1 MQCLASCE
9 FLINNVS
16 FPEYFI
22 RKKGQRYLNTWHGT
36 PIKFLGKDIKD
47 EFLAHKNVARNFLHT
62 THLLSPNTHT
72 TNILLDRYDISNIFS
87 GEIKRVRLSSH

>member
-47 EFLAHKNVARNFLHT
+47 EF
-62 THLLSPNTHT
+62 
-72 TNILLDRYDISNIFS
+72 
-87 GEIKRVRLSSH
+87 

>member
-36 PIKFLGKDIKD
+36 PIK
-47 EFLAHKNVARNFLHT
+47 
-62 THLLSPNTHT
+62 LSLYTSPSPRDGATS
-72 TNILLDRYDISNIFS
+72 RMA
-87 GEIKRVRLSSH
+87 GWGWKK

>member
-47 EFLAHKNVARNFLHT
+47 EFLAHKNVARNFLPSQHIYLVLIHT
-62 THLLSPNTHT
+62 QL
-72 TNILLDRYDISNIFS
+72 IFY
-87 GEIKRVRLSSH
+87 